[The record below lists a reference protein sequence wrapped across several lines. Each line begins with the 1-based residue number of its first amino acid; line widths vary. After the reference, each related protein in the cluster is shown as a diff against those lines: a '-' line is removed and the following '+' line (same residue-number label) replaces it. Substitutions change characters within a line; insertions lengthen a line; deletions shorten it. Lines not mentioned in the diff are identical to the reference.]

1 MTSQYYITKTT
12 RTENNLNNHNI
23 FPLLIHTVHIV
34 HLHTKTIRGVTRSC
48 RTTQDGMFKSV
59 SWETLGVSDSWDPSL
74 FTYFLACRPYIL
86 FTFLMYLFSSFFNLR
101 PITPKTISFKTPEL
115 SNFFVLVDWLYCF
128 FRWPWPC
135 IQLSNGH
142 LSVRLFL
149 LEDFNKLKHSGVRFL
164 CDSHQLVLPS
174 FKVVV
179 GPGAAGISGIND
191 PNPRTKVSCQP
202 SLLKV
207 IH

>member
-1 MTSQYYITKTT
+1 MHTVTEVDSHDVIYTHTKSLINACTDILCTMTSQYYITKTT

-115 SNFFVLVDWLYCF
+115 SNFFC
-128 FRWPWPC
+128 PC
-135 IQLSNGH
+135 
-142 LSVRLFL
+142 RLTL
-149 LEDFNKLKHSGVRFL
+149 LLF
-164 CDSHQLVLPS
+164 
-174 FKVVV
+174 
-179 GPGAAGISGIND
+179 
-191 PNPRTKVSCQP
+191 
-202 SLLKV
+202 
-207 IH
+207 